1 MENTIVKLKKKQ
13 QDLEDVAKNPAGE
26 HAELRT
32 QGARPKNQSIA
43 QLIYAEN
50 RRKAAEA
57 HATLAHLGP
66 PVDLPLYH
74 QPSDTAAY
82 LRNRA
87 QFLAFRPRLLK
98 FLRQKQQEKDARHRY
113 LTVTYNKWMNE
124 WSKRVGELEKA
135 NIAAAATAGAAALAA
150 GAAALA
156 SIAVS
161 TSSGVTPTTSSNNS
175 NATTTTAAS
184 TAANPAVVVRF
195 KIIKKYYN
203 IFLHYCF
210 K

>member
-1 MENTIVKLKKKQ
+1 MKLNKKQ
-13 QDLEDVAKNPAGE
+13 QDLEEAAKKPAGE

-57 HATLAHLGP
+57 HATLAQLGP

-82 LRNRA
+82 LRNRS

-98 FLRQKQQEKDARHRY
+98 FLRQRQQEKDNRHRY

-150 GAAALA
+150 GAAVA
-156 SIAVS
+156 SAAVS
-161 TSSGVTPTTSSNNS
+161 TASSVLPATSTSSS
-175 NATTTTAAS
+175 NASATTTAAAA
-184 TAANPAVVVRF
+184 TATPAVAVRIYF
-195 KIIKKYYN
+195 
-203 IFLHYCF
+203 FLIQ
-210 K
+210 